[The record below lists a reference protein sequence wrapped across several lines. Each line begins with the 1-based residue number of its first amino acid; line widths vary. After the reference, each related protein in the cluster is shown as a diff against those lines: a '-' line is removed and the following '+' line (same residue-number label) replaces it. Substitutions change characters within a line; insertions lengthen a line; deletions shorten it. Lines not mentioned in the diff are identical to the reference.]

1 MLIARRIF
9 VGLMWLYV
17 LGVVVEFF
25 LAGLGTLGGGSMH
38 AHRAVGY
45 SALHLTPVL
54 ILLIGIV
61 GRLPRDLLAVTVV
74 FAVVSILQPIW
85 VTQFRGEVL
94 GSLHV
99 LGALLLFAIAH
110 YIAQRATRLLRQPT
124 AATSGA

>member
-1 MLIARRIF
+1 
-9 VGLMWLYV
+9 MWLYV
-17 LGVVVEFF
+17 LAVAVEFF

-38 AHRAVGY
+38 AHRAFGY

-74 FAVVSILQPIW
+74 FAVVSILQPVW
-85 VTQFRGEVL
+85 VTEFKGEVL

-99 LGALLLFAIAH
+99 LGALVIFAMAH
-110 YIAQRATRLLRQPT
+110 YIAQRATRHLREPIPPSSE
-124 AATSGA
+124 A